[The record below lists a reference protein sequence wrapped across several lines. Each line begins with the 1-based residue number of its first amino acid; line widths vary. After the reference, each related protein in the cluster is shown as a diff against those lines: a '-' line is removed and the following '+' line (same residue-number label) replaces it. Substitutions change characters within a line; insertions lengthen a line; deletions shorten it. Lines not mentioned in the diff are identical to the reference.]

1 MNYLLNKL
9 QGWTQNGAYGNDLM
23 ATTQK
28 SSFANYS
35 VTAADHILP
44 DVVMAFKK
52 KNVMAPLVWTAPAVT
67 GASSVTFVDMTA
79 LASTDVDD
87 LGETSEKGSDAV
99 ATGAH
104 ECIIKNYV
112 VRADISDLARLGAA
126 YDLEGGV
133 AENLANAASLKLDDL
148 LTDLFSGFSQTSG
161 SASNPLTLDQFFD
174 AARQLHAAGAPMP
187 FNYVGNSKQIW
198 GAKGLQGLTV
208 ASSSGTLADNAAVSG
223 AMLENGWIGTLGGVN
238 IYYSEEILEDGNND
252 CPAGMFSQK
261 AIGLG
266 VSSAGLINV
275 ETQRDASYQST
286 EYVCS
291 LKCGVIEVMD
301 TFGVYMITDV
311 AS

>member
-1 MNYLLNKL
+1 
-9 QGWTQNGAYGNDLM
+9 M

-35 VTAADHILP
+35 VTAADNILP

-52 KNVMAPLVWTAPAVT
+52 KNVMAPLVWTAPAVA
-67 GASSVTFVDMTA
+67 GAASVTFVDMTA
-79 LASTDVDD
+79 LASSDVDD
-87 LGETSEKGSDAV
+87 LGETAEQGSDAI

-112 VRADISDLARLGAA
+112 VRADISDLARLGSA

-148 LTDLFSGFSQTSG
+148 LTGLFSGFSQTSG
-161 SASNPLTLDQFFD
+161 SASNALTLDFFFD

-187 FNYVGNSKQIW
+187 FSYVGNSKQIW
-198 GAKGLQGLTV
+198 GAKGIQGLIV
-208 ASSSGTLADNAAVSG
+208 GSSSGTLADNAISAQ
-223 AMLENGWIGTLGGVN
+223 MLGNGYVGQLGGVN
-238 IYYSEEILEDGNND
+238 IYFSEEVTEDGNND

-261 AIGLG
+261 ALGLG

-301 TFGVYMITDV
+301 TFGVYMLTDV
-311 AS
+311 S

>member
-1 MNYLLNKL
+1 
-9 QGWTQNGAYGNDLM
+9 M

-52 KNVMAPLVWTAPAVT
+52 KNVMAPLVWTAPAVS

-79 LASTDVDD
+79 LTSGDVDD
-87 LGETSEKGSDAV
+87 LGETAEQGSDAV

-112 VRADISDLARLGAA
+112 VRADVSDLARLGSA
-126 YDLEGGV
+126 YDLTGGV

-148 LTDLFSGFSQTSG
+148 LTDLIAGFSQTSG
-161 SASNPLTLDQFFD
+161 AAGGALTLDQFFD
-174 AARQLHAAGAPMP
+174 AARQLHAAVAPMP
-187 FNYVGNSKQIW
+187 FSYVGNSKQIW
-198 GAKGLQGLTV
+198 GAKGIQGLIV
-208 ASSSGTLADNAAVSG
+208 ASSSGTLADNPVSA
-223 AMLENGWIGTLGGVN
+223 AMLGNGYVGQLGGVN
-238 IYYSEEILEDGNND
+238 IYFSEEVTMDGNDD

-261 AIGLG
+261 ALGLG

-301 TFGVYMITDV
+301 TFGVYMLTDV
-311 AS
+311 S

>member
-1 MNYLLNKL
+1 
-9 QGWTQNGAYGNDLM
+9 M

-52 KNVMAPLVWTAPAVT
+52 KNVMAPLVWTAPAVS

-79 LASTDVDD
+79 LTSGDVDD
-87 LGETSEKGSDAV
+87 LGETAEQGSDAV

-112 VRADISDLARLGAA
+112 VRADVSDLARLGSA
-126 YDLEGGV
+126 YDLTGGV

-148 LTDLFSGFSQTSG
+148 LTDLIAGFSQTSG
-161 SASNPLTLDQFFD
+161 AAGGALTLDQFFD

-187 FNYVGNSKQIW
+187 FSYVGNSKQIW
-198 GAKGLQGLTV
+198 GAKGIQGLIV
-208 ASSSGTLADNAAVSG
+208 ASSSGTLADNPVSA
-223 AMLENGWIGTLGGVN
+223 AMLGNGYVGQLGGVN
-238 IYYSEEILEDGNND
+238 IYFSEEVTMDGNDD

-261 AIGLG
+261 ALGLG

-301 TFGVYMITDV
+301 TFGVYMLTDV
-311 AS
+311 S

>member
-1 MNYLLNKL
+1 
-9 QGWTQNGAYGNDLM
+9 M

-67 GASSVTFVDMTA
+67 GAASVTFVDMTA

-87 LGETSEKGSDAV
+87 LGETAEQGSDAV

-112 VRADISDLARLGAA
+112 VRADVSDLARLGSA
-126 YDLEGGV
+126 YDLTGNI
-133 AENLANAASLKLDDL
+133 ATNLANAASLKLDDL
-148 LTDLFSGFSQTSG
+148 LTDLFSGFSQTSAAAG
-161 SASNPLTLDQFFD
+161 TALSLDLFFD
-174 AARQLHAAGAPMP
+174 AARQLHAAGAPLP

-198 GAKGLQGLTV
+198 GAKGIQGLVV
-208 ASSSGTLADNAAVSG
+208 ASSSGTLADNPVSTE
-223 AMLENGWIGTLGGVN
+223 MLSNGYVGQLGGVN
-238 IYYSEEILEDGNND
+238 IYFSEEVLEDGNND

-261 AIGLG
+261 ALGLG

-275 ETQRDASYQST
+275 ETQRDASFRTT
-286 EYVCS
+286 EYNAT
-291 LKCGVIEVMD
+291 GFWGEVEIHD
-301 TFGVYMITDV
+301 GFGVYILSDV
-311 AS
+311 S

>member
-1 MNYLLNKL
+1 
-9 QGWTQNGAYGNDLM
+9 M

-52 KNVMAPLVWTAPAVT
+52 KNVMAPLVWTAPAVS

-79 LASTDVDD
+79 LTSGDVDD
-87 LGETSEKGSDAV
+87 LGETAEQGSDAV

-112 VRADISDLARLGAA
+112 VRADVSDLARLGSA
-126 YDLEGGV
+126 YDLTGGV

-148 LTDLFSGFSQTSG
+148 LTDLIAGFSQKSG
-161 SASNPLTLDQFFD
+161 SASNALTLDFFFD

-187 FNYVGNSKQIW
+187 FSYVGNSKQIW
-198 GAKGLQGLTV
+198 GAKGIQGLVV
-208 ASSSGTLADNAAVSG
+208 ASSSGTLADNPVSA
-223 AMLENGWIGTLGGVN
+223 AMLGNGYVGQLGGVN
-238 IYYSEEILEDGNND
+238 IYFSEEVTMDGNDD

-261 AIGLG
+261 ALGLG

-301 TFGVYMITDV
+301 TFGVYMLTDV
-311 AS
+311 S

>member
-1 MNYLLNKL
+1 
-9 QGWTQNGAYGNDLM
+9 M

-52 KNVMAPLVWTAPAVT
+52 KNVMAPLVWTAPAVA
-67 GASSVTFVDMTA
+67 GAASVTFVDMTA

-87 LGETSEKGSDAV
+87 LGETAEQGSDAI

-112 VRADISDLARLGAA
+112 VRADISDLARLGSA
-126 YDLEGGV
+126 YDLVGGV
-133 AENLANAASLKLDDL
+133 SENLANAASLKLDDL

-161 SASNPLTLDQFFD
+161 SASNALTLDQFFD

-187 FNYVGNSKQIW
+187 FSYVGNSKQIW
-198 GAKGLQGLTV
+198 GAKGIQGLIV
-208 ASSSGTLADNAAVSG
+208 ASSSGTLADNPVSA
-223 AMLENGWIGTLGGVN
+223 AMLGNGYVGQLGGVN
-238 IYYSEEILEDGNND
+238 IYFSEEIAEDGNND

-261 AIGLG
+261 ALGLG

-275 ETQRDASYQST
+275 ETQRDASYQAT

-301 TFGVYMITDV
+301 TFGVYMLTDV
-311 AS
+311 A

>member
-1 MNYLLNKL
+1 
-9 QGWTQNGAYGNDLM
+9 M

-52 KNVMAPLVWTAPAVT
+52 KNVMAPLVWTAPAVS

-79 LASTDVDD
+79 LTSGDVDD
-87 LGETSEKGSDAV
+87 LGETAEQGSDAV

-112 VRADISDLARLGAA
+112 VRADVSDLARLGSA
-126 YDLEGGV
+126 YDLTGGV

-148 LTDLFSGFSQTSG
+148 LTDLIAGFSQTSG
-161 SASNPLTLDQFFD
+161 AAGGALTLDQFFD
-174 AARQLHAAGAPMP
+174 GARQLHAAGAPMP
-187 FNYVGNSKQIW
+187 FSYVGNSKQIW
-198 GAKGLQGLTV
+198 GAKGIQGLVV
-208 ASSSGTLADNAAVSG
+208 ASSSGTLADNPVSA
-223 AMLENGWIGTLGGVN
+223 AMLGNGYVGQLGGVN
-238 IYYSEEILEDGNND
+238 IYFSEEVTMDGNDD

-261 AIGLG
+261 ALGLG

-301 TFGVYMITDV
+301 TFGVYMLTDV
-311 AS
+311 S

>member
-1 MNYLLNKL
+1 
-9 QGWTQNGAYGNDLM
+9 M

-87 LGETSEKGSDAV
+87 LGETSEQGSDAI

-112 VRADISDLARLGAA
+112 VRADVSDLARLGSA
-126 YDLEGGV
+126 YDLTGNV

-148 LTDLFSGFSQTSG
+148 LTDLFSGFSQTSAAAG
-161 SASNPLTLDQFFD
+161 TPLSLDLFFD

-187 FNYVGNSKQIW
+187 FSYVGNSKQVW
-198 GAKGLQGLTV
+198 GAKGIQGLVV
-208 ASSSGTLADNAAVSG
+208 ASSSGTLADNPVSSE
-223 AMLENGWIGTLGGVN
+223 MLANGYVGQLGGVN
-238 IYYSEEILEDGNND
+238 IYFSEEVLEDGNND

-261 AIGLG
+261 ALGLG

-291 LKCGVIEVMD
+291 LKCGVVEVMD
-301 TFGVYMITDV
+301 TFGVYMMSDV
-311 AS
+311 SA

>member
-1 MNYLLNKL
+1 
-9 QGWTQNGAYGNDLM
+9 M

-52 KNVMAPLVWTAPAVT
+52 KNVMAPLVWTAPAVA
-67 GASSVTFVDMTA
+67 GAASVTFVDMTA

-87 LGETSEKGSDAV
+87 LGETAEQGSDAI

-112 VRADISDLARLGAA
+112 VRADISDLARLGSA
-126 YDLEGGV
+126 YDLVGGV
-133 AENLANAASLKLDDL
+133 SENLANAASLKLDAL
-148 LTDLFSGFSQTSG
+148 LTALFSGFSQTSG
-161 SASNPLTLDQFFD
+161 SASNALTLDQFFD

-187 FNYVGNSKQIW
+187 FSYVGNSKQIW
-198 GAKGLQGLTV
+198 GAKGIQGLIV
-208 ASSSGTLADNAAVSG
+208 ASSSGTLADNPVSA
-223 AMLENGWIGTLGGVN
+223 AMLGNGYVGQLGGVN
-238 IYYSEEILEDGNND
+238 IYFSEEVLEDGNND

-261 AIGLG
+261 ALGLG

-275 ETQRDASYQST
+275 ETQRDASYQAT

-301 TFGVYMITDV
+301 TFGVYMLTDV
-311 AS
+311 A

>member
-1 MNYLLNKL
+1 
-9 QGWTQNGAYGNDLM
+9 M

-67 GASSVTFVDMTA
+67 GAASVTFVDMTA

-87 LGETSEKGSDAV
+87 LGETAEQGSDAV

-112 VRADISDLARLGAA
+112 VRADVSDLARLGSA
-126 YDLEGGV
+126 YDLTGNI
-133 AENLANAASLKLDDL
+133 ATNLANAASLKLDDL
-148 LTDLFSGFSQTSG
+148 LTDLFSGFSQTSAAAG
-161 SASNPLTLDQFFD
+161 TALSLDLFFD
-174 AARQLHAAGAPMP
+174 AARQLHAAGAPLP
-187 FNYVGNSKQIW
+187 FNYVCNSKQIW
-198 GAKGLQGLTV
+198 GAKGIQGLVV
-208 ASSSGTLADNAAVSG
+208 ASSSGTLADNPVSTE
-223 AMLENGWIGTLGGVN
+223 MLSNGYVGQLGGVN
-238 IYYSEEILEDGNND
+238 IYFSEEVLEDGNND

-261 AIGLG
+261 ALGLG

-301 TFGVYMITDV
+301 TFGVYMLSDV
-311 AS
+311 S

>member
-1 MNYLLNKL
+1 
-9 QGWTQNGAYGNDLM
+9 M

-67 GASSVTFVDMTA
+67 GAASVTFVDMTA

-87 LGETSEKGSDAV
+87 LGETAEQGSDAV

-112 VRADISDLARLGAA
+112 VRADVSDLARLGSA
-126 YDLEGGV
+126 YDLTGNI
-133 AENLANAASLKLDDL
+133 ATNLANAASLKLDDL
-148 LTDLFSGFSQTSG
+148 LTDLFSGFSQTSAAAG
-161 SASNPLTLDQFFD
+161 TALSLDLFFD
-174 AARQLHAAGAPMP
+174 AARQLHAAGAPLP

-198 GAKGLQGLTV
+198 GAKGIKGLVV
-208 ASSSGTLADNAAVSG
+208 ASSSGTLADNPVSTE
-223 AMLENGWIGTLGGVN
+223 MLSNGYVGQLGGVN
-238 IYYSEEILEDGNND
+238 IYFSEEVLEDGNND

-261 AIGLG
+261 ALGLG

-291 LKCGVIEVMD
+291 LKCGV
-301 TFGVYMITDV
+301 YMLSDV
-311 AS
+311 S